1 VGIKEL
7 YNMKKIY
14 NNVILG
20 KNVEIGDFVVI
31 GKPPKGKKDGELKT
45 VIGDNSVIRDH
56 TIIYSGNKIGNNFQ
70 TGHHV
75 LIRENNDVGNDVMV
89 GSFSEIAFET
99 KIGNNVSFH
108 SDCKIYEKT
117 IIEDDAKFNP
127 GVYILNT
134 KYPYI
139 PGQKPK
145 IDNCIIRKNARVGAK
160 VVLMPG
166 IELGE
171 WCLIGAGSLVTKNVP
186 KYSIVYGR
194 PAIVK
199 GDIRELKNPD
209 GTQAYKV

>member
-1 VGIKEL
+1 
-7 YNMKKIY
+7 MKKIY

-75 LIRENNDVGNDVMV
+75 LIRENNDVGNDVSV

-99 KIGNNVSFH
+99 KIGNDVSFH
-108 SDCKIYEKT
+108 SSCKIYEKT
-117 IIEDDAKFNP
+117 VIEDGAKFNP

-134 KYPYI
+134 KYPYK
-139 PGQKPK
+139 PGERPK
-145 IDNCIIRKNARVGAK
+145 IENVLVKKNARVGAS
-160 VVLMPG
+160 VILMPG
-166 IELGE
+166 IVIGE
-171 WCLIGAGSLVTKNVP
+171 WCLIGAGSLVTKDVP
-186 KYSIVYGR
+186 AYKVAFGR
-194 PAIVK
+194 PAEVK
-199 GDIRELKNPD
+199 KDIRDLKGSN
-209 GTQAYKV
+209 GSQAYNIN